1 MNAQDYEDI
10 LEDLLADRGGQ
21 IQRSFAVHWIVGETS
36 LNRDA
41 ANNIIGDIAKITED
55 KHGNETIV
63 GVLSESNSGADPPGT
78 TSGAPFEATA
88 KAARKAESNTRQ
100 QGSTMAQSVSLPPG
114 SPTDDHYYGLP
125 ILDDPAETEGPHPLT
140 PQLEHSYFESHLE
153 GRKTSSGITTYK
165 SNRTVP
171 EVACKIL
178 ADNSFC
184 LCLRGETGVGKN
196 ILIKHIANK
205 TNRPVV
211 RVNFGEGM
219 TYEDLIGMHDIDV
232 DEDGNQRISWVDGLL
247 TLAVRYGWIFVA
259 DEMNAAPPECTMPLH
274 AVTEEDPELVL
285 RKQGEVIK
293 PHPSFRFVATINP
306 PKAGRYGGVSRLNE
320 AFKTRF
326 YTLDIDY
333 LPPDAEISLVDEK
346 VNDER
351 PRIAEEAIQSM
362 VAVAN
367 RLRDRA
373 QAGENLPAV
382 STRELIKAGKLAEI
396 MEPRTAV
403 LSVIEGMMEPEQ
415 DAEAVS
421 EVVHALL

>member
-1 MNAQDYEDI
+1 MKQEHTTI
-10 LEDLLADRGGQ
+10 LENLLADRGGQ
-21 IQRSFAVHWIVGETS
+21 IQRSLAVHWLVSETS
-36 LNRDA
+36 LDRNA
-41 ANNIIGDIAKITED
+41 ADSMIEELAEITTD
-55 KHGNETIV
+55 RHGNEILV
-63 GVLSESNSGADPPGT
+63 GVISESESTSSNSTDT
-78 TSGAPFEATA
+78 NLFEATSE
-88 KAARKAESNTRQ
+88 AARKAESSDTQ
-100 QGSTMAQSVSLPPG
+100 PHSVTSAHAVSIPPG
-114 SPTDDHYYGLP
+114 PPTNEHYFGLP
-125 ILDDPAETEGPHPLT
+125 ILEDPNDFNGPHPLT
-140 PQLEHSYFESHLE
+140 PRLDHSYFASQLQ
-153 GRKTSSGITTYK
+153 GRQTTSGISTFT
-165 SNRTVP
+165 SDRTIP

-196 ILIKHIANK
+196 VLIKHIAST

-232 DEDGNQRISWVDGLL
+232 DDNGNQQIVWVDGLL
-247 TLAVRYGWIFVA
+247 TLAVRHGWIFVA

-274 AVTEEDPELVL
+274 AVTEEDPVLVL

-306 PKAGRYGGVSRLNE
+306 PKPGRYGGVSRLNE

-333 LPPDAEISLVDEK
+333 LPSDEEVELVNEK
-346 VNDER
+346 VNIDRARIER
-351 PRIAEEAIQSM
+351 STIQDF

-373 QAGENLPAV
+373 RDGENLPAA
-382 STRELIKAGKLAEI
+382 STRELIKAGKLSEI
-396 MEPRTAV
+396 MEPREALLT
-403 LSVIEGMMEPEQ
+403 VIEGMMEPEQ

-421 EVVHALL
+421 EVVHAFV